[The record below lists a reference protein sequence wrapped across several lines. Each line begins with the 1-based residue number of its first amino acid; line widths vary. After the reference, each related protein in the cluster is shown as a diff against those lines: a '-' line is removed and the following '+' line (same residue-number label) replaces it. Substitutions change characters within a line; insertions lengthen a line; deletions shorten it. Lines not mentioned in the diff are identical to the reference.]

1 MNEETGT
8 TQHLNASSEVQT
20 LGITAVSK
28 ALGVSRA
35 TVLRWARYK
44 KIEGFFQIEKKWLI
58 RKIDFD
64 NFISRKIN
72 TQI

>member
-1 MNEETGT
+1 MNESET
-8 TQHLNASSEVQT
+8 TQQLNASSELQT
-20 LGITAVSK
+20 LDVAAVSK

-35 TVLRWARYK
+35 TVLRWARSK
-44 KIEGFFQIEKKWLI
+44 KIDGFFQIDTKWLI

-72 TQI
+72 TNL

>member
-1 MNEETGT
+1 MNEEAET
-8 TQHLNASSEVQT
+8 TQQLNASSEVQT
-20 LGITAVSK
+20 LDVAAVSK
-28 ALGVSRA
+28 ELGVSRA
-35 TVLRWARYK
+35 TVLRWARSK
-44 KIEGFFQIEKKWLI
+44 KIEGFFQIDKKWLI